1 MTSDLSAVNNK
12 QKFVYQGFLIP
23 FILVTSLFFLWGFAH
38 GCIDVLNKH
47 FQELLSMS
55 KAKSAFLQF
64 VFYGGY
70 FLMALPAGLLMQKVG
85 YKKGIIFG
93 LLLFA
98 VGAFLMFPATF
109 VQTFG
114 SFLFCLFVIACGLT
128 CLETAAN
135 PYTTVL
141 GPPESGE
148 RRINFSQSFNGLG
161 WIAGPLVGGMLI
173 FSGTGNNENEFASIA
188 LPYMLIGT
196 LVLIVAI
203 LFWRVRFPA
212 IKEEAH
218 SENDEAASG
227 KISDLLKYPH
237 FVFAVI
243 AQLLYVAA
251 QTGINSFFINYVT
264 EEMPAINN
272 LMASKILAFGG
283 FGLFAL
289 GRFSGSTL
297 FMRIVRPNKLL
308 AFYALMNVIT
318 MSLVV
323 AGLGWISVVA
333 LFATFFFESVM
344 FPTIFAL
351 GIKGLGPLT
360 KKASSFLVM
369 AIVGGAII
377 PVIMGRIADVSTMAL
392 GFIVPLICFAFIFY
406 FGLSGYKVRTR
417 KPVTDKP

>member
-1 MTSDLSAVNNK
+1 MNNGISADTPR
-12 QKFVYQGFLIP
+12 QRFVYQGFLIP

-47 FQELLSMS
+47 FQELLNMS

-98 VGAFLMFPATF
+98 LGAFLMFPATMI
-109 VQTFG
+109 QTFG
-114 SFLFCLFVIACGLT
+114 SFLFCLFIIACGLT

-161 WIAGPLVGGMLI
+161 WIAGPLVGGVLI
-173 FSGTGNNENEFASIA
+173 FSGSSGSGNKFSSIA

-203 LFWRVRFPA
+203 FFWRVKFPP
-212 IKEEAH
+212 IREEAQ
-218 SENDEAASG
+218 SAESDAASA
-227 KISDLLKYPH
+227 KLKDLFKYPH
-237 FVFAVI
+237 FVLAVV
-243 AQLLYVAA
+243 AQFLYVAA

-264 EEMPAINN
+264 EEIPSLTNAQ
-272 LMASKILAFGG
+272 AAQILGFGG
-283 FGLFAL
+283 MGLFWL
-289 GRFSGSTL
+289 GRFSGSTII
-297 FMRIVRPNKLL
+297 MRVVRPNRLL
-308 AFYALMNVIT
+308 AFYAIMNVIT
-318 MSLVV
+318 MALVV
-323 AGLGWISVVA
+323 AGLGWISVIA
-333 LFATFFFESVM
+333 LFSTYFFMSVM

-351 GIKGLGPLT
+351 GIKELGPLT
-360 KKASSFLVM
+360 KKGSSLLVM
-369 AIVGGAII
+369 SIVGGALV
-377 PVIMGRIADVSTMAL
+377 PVLMGRIADISRMAL
-392 GFIVPLICFAFIFY
+392 GFIIPLVCFAFIFY
-406 FGLSGYKVRTR
+406 FGISGYKIRKART
-417 KPVTDKP
+417 

>member
-1 MTSDLSAVNNK
+1 MFMTSSLSVNDTK
-12 QKFVYQGFLIP
+12 QRFIYQGFLIP

-55 KAKSAFLQF
+55 KAKSALLQF

-70 FLMALPAGLLMQKVG
+70 FMMALPAGLLMQRAG

-98 VGAFLMFPATF
+98 AGAFLMFPATF
-109 VQTFG
+109 IQTFG

-148 RRINFSQSFNGLG
+148 RRINFSQSFNGLV

-173 FSGTGNNENEFASIA
+173 FSTNSGNENKFGSIA
-188 LPYMLIGT
+188 LPYMFIGT
-196 LVLIVAI
+196 LVLVVAI
-203 LFWRVRFPA
+203 LFWRVKFPPV
-212 IKEEAH
+212 KEE
-218 SENDEAASG
+218 SLDNQNEAAKG
-227 KISDLLKYPH
+227 KIRDLLKYPH
-237 FVFAVI
+237 FILAVV
-243 AQLLYVAA
+243 AQFLYVAA

-264 EEMPAINN
+264 EEMPQISN
-272 LMASKILAFGG
+272 LQASKILAFGG
-283 FGLFAL
+283 FGLFWL

-297 FMRIVRPNKLL
+297 FMRIFKPNRIL
-308 AFYALMNVIT
+308 ALYAMVNVVT
-318 MSLVV
+318 MGFVV
-323 AGLGWISVVA
+323 AGLGWISVIA
-333 LFATFFFESVM
+333 LFVTYFFESIM

-351 GIKGLGPLT
+351 GIKELGPLT

-369 AIVGGAII
+369 SIVGGALI
-377 PVIMGRIADVSTMAL
+377 PVLMGRIADVSTMAL
-392 GFIVPLICFAFIFY
+392 GFIVPLVCFAFIVY
-406 FGLSGYKVRTR
+406 YGLIGF
-417 KPVTDKP
+417 KPRSAVSV